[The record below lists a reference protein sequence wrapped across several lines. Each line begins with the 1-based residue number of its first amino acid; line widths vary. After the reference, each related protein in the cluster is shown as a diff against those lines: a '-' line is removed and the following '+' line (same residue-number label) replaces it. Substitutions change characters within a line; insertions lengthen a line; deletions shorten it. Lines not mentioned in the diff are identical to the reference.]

1 MSNISLRSI
10 ARIQAMKILYIAD
23 MNEISVDN
31 ALKMAKTGILDQ
43 DTLNENKEIEKE
55 TEDFLSF
62 VVSNLDKIDDIIKN
76 TLVNYTIDRLNAV
89 DKAIVRV
96 ATAELIEGKLDKKI
110 IINEALEITKLY
122 SDNGTHK
129 AVAFNNRLLDNISV
143 SLNK

>member
-23 MNEISVDN
+23 MNDISVEN
-31 ALKMAKTGILDQ
+31 ALVMAKTGILDQ
-43 DTLNENKEIEKE
+43 DGLNENKEIEKE
-55 TEDFLSF
+55 TEEFLNF
-62 VVSNLDKIDDIIKN
+62 VVLNLDDIDNCIKN

-89 DKAIVRV
+89 DKAIIRV

-129 AVAFNNRLLDNISV
+129 AVAFNNRLLDNISL
-143 SLNK
+143 SLKK

>member
-110 IINEALEITKLY
+110 IINVALEITKLY

>member
-1 MSNISLRSI
+1 MSNIILRSI